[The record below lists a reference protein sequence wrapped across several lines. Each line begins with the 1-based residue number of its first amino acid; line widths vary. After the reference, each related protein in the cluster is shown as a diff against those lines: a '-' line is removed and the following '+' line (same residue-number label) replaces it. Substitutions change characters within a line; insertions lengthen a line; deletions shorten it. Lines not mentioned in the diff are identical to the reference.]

1 MKLLFQKGVNQPSKN
16 TVDKLSMKT
25 NLKDD
30 FNYIL
35 HERLQEDGQS
45 NWVNDR
51 NFLSRSFTRIISL

>member
-1 MKLLFQKGVNQPSKN
+1 
-16 TVDKLSMKT
+16 VDKLLMKT

>member
-1 MKLLFQKGVNQPSKN
+1 MKLLFQKGVNQASKN
-16 TVDKLSMKT
+16 TVDKLLMKT

>member
-1 MKLLFQKGVNQPSKN
+1 MKLLFQKGVNQASKN
-16 TVDKLSMKT
+16 TVDKLLMKT

-45 NWVNDR
+45 N
-51 NFLSRSFTRIISL
+51 